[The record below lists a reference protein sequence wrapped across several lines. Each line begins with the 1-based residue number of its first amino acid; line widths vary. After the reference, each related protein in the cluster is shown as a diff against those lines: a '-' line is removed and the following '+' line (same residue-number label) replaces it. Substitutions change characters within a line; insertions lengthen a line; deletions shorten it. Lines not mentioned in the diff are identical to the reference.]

1 MSMMACR
8 SLFLALA
15 DLTWAEAVVVMA
27 CLCVACAVAVVV
39 VVRLMAAND
48 ARLRWPVVGSPCED
62 PEC

>member
-1 MSMMACR
+1 MIAAP
-8 SLFLALA
+8 SLFFALA
-15 DLTWAEAVVVMA
+15 DLTTAEAVAGMA

-39 VVRLMAAND
+39 VVRRMAAND